1 MGFRIVTDEWI
12 QEKEREMEFYQEG
25 FGRMTKE
32 HDKALAWAREIRD
45 TKDAEIDRL
54 HAEIEALKNERGQL
68 RTEAKR
74 LRQAVRWYEEER
86 HGKNKTAV

>member
-1 MGFRIVTDEWI
+1 MGLRLITDEKLA
-12 QEKEREMEFYQEG
+12 EMERELTAYKTGMANLE
-25 FGRMTKE
+25 RE
-32 HDKALAWAREIRD
+32 HDRALAWAREIRD

-74 LRQAVRWYEEER
+74 LRQAVRYYEEER

>member
-1 MGFRIVTDEWI
+1 MGLRLITDEKLA
-12 QEKEREMEFYQEG
+12 EMERELTAYKTGMANLE
-25 FGRMTKE
+25 RE
-32 HDKALAWAREIRD
+32 HDRALAWAREIRD

-54 HAEIEALKNERGQL
+54 HTEIEALKNERGQL

>member
-1 MGFRIVTDEWI
+1 MGLRLVTDEWVRE
-12 QEKEREMEFYQEG
+12 QQRERDNALTALAKME
-25 FGRMTKE
+25 KE
-32 HDKALAWAREIRD
+32 HDRALAWAREVRD

-54 HAEIEALKNERGQL
+54 HAEIEALKNERGQM

>member
-1 MGFRIVTDEWI
+1 MGLRLITDEKLA
-12 QEKEREMEFYQEG
+12 EMERELTAYKTGMANLE
-25 FGRMTKE
+25 RE
-32 HDKALAWAREIRD
+32 HDRALAWAREIRD

>member
-1 MGFRIVTDEWI
+1 MGLRLVTDEWVRE
-12 QEKEREMEFYQEG
+12 QQRERENALTALAKME
-25 FGRMTKE
+25 KE
-32 HDKALAWAREIRD
+32 HDRALTWAREVRD

-74 LRQAVRWYEEER
+74 LRQAVRYYEEER
-86 HGKNKTAV
+86 HGKNKTVV

>member
-1 MGFRIVTDEWI
+1 MGLRLITDEKLA
-12 QEKEREMEFYQEG
+12 EMERELTAYKTGMANLE
-25 FGRMTKE
+25 RE
-32 HDKALAWAREIRD
+32 HDRALAWAREVRD

>member
-1 MGFRIVTDEWI
+1 MGLRLITDEKLA
-12 QEKEREMEFYQEG
+12 EMERELTAYKAGMANLE
-25 FGRMTKE
+25 RE
-32 HDKALAWAREIRD
+32 HDRALAWAREIRD

>member
-12 QEKEREMEFYQEG
+12 QEKEREMEFYREG

-45 TKDAEIDRL
+45 TKDAEIERL
-54 HAEIEALKNERGQL
+54 HAEIEARKNERAET
-68 RTEAKR
+68 RKENKR
-74 LRQAVRWYEEER
+74 RR
-86 HGKNKTAV
+86 